1 MSDLLIASI
10 LSALVLVAAT
20 ISVELG
26 ISAAIIEIIFGVFA
40 GNAIGIPATPWLIFI
55 ASFGGILLT
64 FLAGTEVNLK
74 VMREKFK
81 TSMWIG
87 GISFL
92 APFLLTFAYTYF
104 VAGWTLNASKIAGI
118 ALSTTSL
125 AVVYAVLVET
135 GLTKTELGK
144 IIMAST
150 FVTDFG
156 TAFALSILFLQFNFY
171 TLLFLGF
178 SIILLIFGP
187 KFISYFFKRYRDKII
202 EPEIKLMFF
211 VFFFSMFLGDIG
223 KSHAVLPIFILG
235 LLMSRFFEDNHALLA
250 KLRTVG
256 FALITPFF
264 FIRGGMNV
272 GIHEVISAFGLL
284 MALLAVKLAA
294 KLVSVYPITAKLL
307 QANGKRDKI
316 FFTLLMSTGLTF
328 GTISSVFGYQAGYIN
343 KTQFSVLISVVIL
356 SAVVPTIIAQR
367 FFAPLPETEKEEI
380 LAREEEE

>member
-10 LSALVLVAAT
+10 LSGLILIAGT

-26 ISAAIIEIIFGVFA
+26 IAAAIIEILFGVFA
-40 GNAIGIPATPWLIFI
+40 GNVIGIAPTPWLSFI

-81 TSMWIG
+81 ASMLIG
-87 GISFL
+87 GASFL
-92 APFLLTFAYTYF
+92 APFIFAFAYSYYI
-104 VAGWTLNASKIAGI
+104 AGWSLQASEIAGI

-135 GLTKTELGK
+135 GLTQTELGK

-156 TAFALSILFLQFNFY
+156 TALALSVLFLQFNLY

-178 SIILLIFGP
+178 SAVLLIFGP
-187 KFISYFFKRYRDKII
+187 KFISYFFNRYRNKVI
-202 EPEIKLMFF
+202 EPEIKLLFF
-211 VFFFSMFLGDIG
+211 IFFFSMFLGEIG
-223 KSHAVLPIFILG
+223 KSHAVLPIFVLG
-235 LLMSRFFEDNHALLA
+235 LLMSRFFEENHALLS
-250 KLRTVG
+250 KLRTVA

-272 GIHEVISAFGLL
+272 GISEVVSSFNILI
-284 MALLAVKLAA
+284 ALLIIKLIA
-294 KLVSVYPITAKLL
+294 KIISVYPLTVAFLPKST
-307 QANGKRDKI
+307 KKDKI

-328 GTISSVFGYQAGYIN
+328 GTIASVFGFQSGYLD

-367 FFAPLPETEKEEI
+367 FFSPLSKTEKEEV
-380 LAREEEE
+380 LARGAEH

>member
-1 MSDLLIASI
+1 MSDLLVASI
-10 LSALVLVAAT
+10 LSFLVLIAGT
-20 ISVELG
+20 ISVEFG
-26 ISAAIIEIIFGVFA
+26 IAAAIIEIVFGVLA
-40 GNAIGIPATPWLIFI
+40 GNVIGITPTPWLTFI

-81 TSMWIG
+81 ASMWIG

-92 APFLLTFAYTYF
+92 APFLLTFAYSYYI
-104 VAGWTLNASKIAGI
+104 AGWTLNASKIAGI

-135 GLTKTELGK
+135 GLTQTELGK
-144 IIMAST
+144 MIMAST

-156 TAFALSILFLQFNFY
+156 TALALSVLFLQFNIY
-171 TLLFLGF
+171 TLFFLGF
-178 SIILLIFGP
+178 SVVLLIFGP
-187 KFISYFFKRYRDKII
+187 KVISYFFNRYRNKVI
-202 EPEIKLMFF
+202 EPEIKLLFF

-223 KSHAVLPIFILG
+223 KSHAVLPIFVLG
-235 LLMSRFFEDNHALLA
+235 LLMSRFFEENHNLLS

-272 GIHEVISAFGLL
+272 GIHEVAASFGLL
-284 MALLAVKLAA
+284 AALIVVKLIA
-294 KLVSVYPITAKLL
+294 KLISVYPLTNRFL

-328 GTISSVFGYQAGYIN
+328 GTISSVFGYQAGYID
-343 KTQFSVLISVVIL
+343 KTQFSILISVVIL
-356 SAVVPTIIAQR
+356 SAVIPTIIAQR
-367 FFAPLPETEKEEI
+367 FFAPLPEPVKEEI
-380 LAREEEE
+380 LAEEEEG